1 MLRFLMIC
9 LMVLP
14 FYGCESIQLTRY
26 LTARYCPEVLVL
38 KGAERLSRSR
48 DGRPIM
54 EAELAPF
61 NISCDVDMRGA
72 NIDDPK
78 FAVSDIDLDVTFR
91 GRVKG
96 GGQGVRLPLFL
107 AVLRKS
113 DRQLIWRQMAT
124 INAEKGAFS
133 HTMALTFPQAHKLTK
148 GEHVLLG
155 GFIVN
160 EAQIDKNLK
169 PYIFRQK
176 AESKPQ
182 G

>member
-38 KGAERLSRSR
+38 KGAERLSQSR

-54 EAELAPF
+54 EAQLARF

-78 FAVSDIDLDVTFR
+78 FAVSDIDLAITFR
-91 GRVKG
+91 GLVRG
-96 GGQGVRLPLFL
+96 SAQGVRLPLFL

-148 GEHVLLG
+148 GKHILLG

-169 PYIFRQK
+169 PYISRQK
-176 AESKPQ
+176 VESRPQ